1 MRIHRPLLAFEF
13 LFFGVLAITAFY
25 TTPLFVDKGFTEHEI
40 GWFFIVAYGVT
51 ILGLILAPYAMQ
63 KYGNRTV
70 SLWTLAAAAASL
82 ITIPIATPVVA
93 LIAFVVNTVCSLI
106 LYTSL
111 DIFIEQTTKHEGDT
125 GMLRGIFYTASNLA
139 FVIVPGLAALLV
151 NLHGYSGLYAFGGL
165 VLLLCF
171 FIVYAGLRHIPEAR
185 YHPLAIPAL
194 VHTLKKKKDVR
205 NIFIVQALLRTFS
218 ALMVVY
224 MPVYLTVHL
233 GFSLAEMGLIFSIAM
248 VPFILIQ
255 LPMGFLADTRF
266 GEKEFLFAGLLIM
279 GLATLAI
286 PFVTLHTFWVWTALL
301 FATRIGAASVE
312 IMSDV
317 YFFKHMKGAD
327 AGIVS
332 AFRILFPLSYV
343 ITPLIVGVLLLF
355 TDIEVL
361 FGVLGAMIII
371 IGLPVTLLLKDT
383 K

>member
-1 MRIHRPLLAFEF
+1 MQIHRPLLAFEF

-25 TTPLFVDKGFTEHEI
+25 TTPLLVEIGFTEHEI
-40 GWFFIVAYGVT
+40 GWFFIIAYSAT
-51 ILGLILAPYAMQ
+51 ILGLILSPYAMH
-63 KYGNRTV
+63 KYGNRRVTFV
-70 SLWTLAAAAASL
+70 ALACAALSL
-82 ITIPIATPVVA
+82 IAIPLATPLGA
-93 LIAFVVNTVCSLI
+93 LIAFVINTVCSLI

-125 GMLRGIFYTASNLA
+125 GLLRGVFYTASNLA
-139 FVIVPGLAALLV
+139 FVIVPGFAALLV
-151 NLHGYSGLYAFGGL
+151 TLHGYAGLYAFGSF
-165 VLLLCF
+165 VLLLCLM
-171 FIVYAGLRHIPEAR
+171 IVHFGLRHIPEAR

-194 VHTLKKKKDVR
+194 IQTLKKKRDVR
-205 NIFIVQALLRTFS
+205 HIFIVQAVMRMFS

-248 VPFILIQ
+248 APFVLIQ
-255 LPMGFLADTRF
+255 LPLGFLADTRF

-279 GLATLAI
+279 GLSTLAI
-286 PFVTLHTFWVWTALL
+286 PFITVHTFWVWTALL
-301 FATRIGAASVE
+301 FTTRIGAASIE

-343 ITPLIVGVLLLF
+343 ITPLIVGVLLVF
-355 TDIEVL
+355 TSIDVL
-361 FGVLGAMIII
+361 FGLLGALILL

-383 K
+383 R